1 MSVGWPP
8 VKSTDPIFIR
18 RKLPPGLRNA
28 LLSAGL
34 CVGLI
39 VAYYAAVEKEPIAP
53 DTRISFERRSCAGTC
68 LLEHIVLTADGQAI
82 VETSAG
88 VRHVTVSKVSLRR
101 VLLIFKQVGFLD
113 RSVDAYSAA
122 GADQVCQ
129 LSLSQA
135 HRKTALRYDCQ
146 RTDAELV
153 QPIAALR
160 QALK

>member
-1 MSVGWPP
+1 MEAA
-8 VKSTDPIFIR
+8 R
-18 RKLPPGLRNA
+18 RKLAPGLRNA

-53 DTRISFERRSCAGTC
+53 DTRISFERRGCAGTC
-68 LLEHIVLTADGQAI
+68 PLEHIVLTADGQAAVDTPVGI
-82 VETSAG
+82 
-88 VRHVTVSKVSLRR
+88 RHVAVSKVALRR

-113 RSVDAYSAA
+113 RPVDAYSAA

-135 HRKTALRYDCQ
+135 HRKTALRYDCR
-146 RTDAELV
+146 RTDAVLV
-153 QPIAALR
+153 QPVAALR
-160 QALK
+160 QAIK